1 MVLTLKSPSRI
12 HIGLIDLNG
21 NIGRVDG
28 GMGISLDYPNFLIEG
43 RESSEIEIE
52 FDINKKIMDN
62 NLENTLKNIE
72 NKLLTISKR
81 VLNYIGEDGIYINVK
96 DIIPLHSGLG
106 SGTQM
111 ALSTGMLISK
121 IYNRNLDIKT
131 LSDITDRG
139 GTSGIG
145 VYSFEKGGFIIDG
158 GHAFGKGKDKENF
171 APSSAS
177 KNVRTPPLIFRH
189 DFSWYIVLIIPKGE
203 NIYGDREVNIFK
215 KYCPIPLNETQRICH
230 IILMKMLPAI
240 VEGDIVPFG
249 GGINELQY
257 LGFKKIELDLQRG
270 IVKDLLRDLQKI
282 GYSGLSSFGPTIY
295 SICEDKES
303 LKRVVET
310 SEEFFDNHGID
321 GDIIITKCNNEG
333 FKLNK

>member
-12 HIGLIDLNG
+12 HIGLVDLNG
-21 NIGRVDG
+21 SIGRVDG

-52 FDINKKIMDN
+52 FNINKKIIDN
-62 NLENTLKNIE
+62 NLENTLKSIKNR
-72 NKLLTISKR
+72 LLTISKKI
-81 VLNYIGEDGIYINVK
+81 LNYIGEDGVYIKVK

-111 ALSTGMLISK
+111 ALSTGMIISK
-121 IYNRNLDIKT
+121 IYNRNLDVKT
-131 LSDITDRG
+131 LSDITGRG

-158 GHAFGKGKDKENF
+158 GHTFGSGKDKENF

-177 KNVRTPPLIFRH
+177 KNVRTPPLLFRC
-189 DFSWYIVLIIPKGE
+189 DFNWNIVLTIPKGE
-203 NIYGDREVNIFK
+203 NIYGDGEADLFK
-215 KYCPIPLNETQRICH
+215 KHCPIPLNETQRICH

-249 GGINELQY
+249 EGINELQY
-257 LGFKKIELDLQRG
+257 LGFKKIELDIQRG
-270 IVKDLLRDLQKI
+270 IVKDLLKELQGI

-295 SICEDKES
+295 SICEDKEG

-310 SEEFFDNHGID
+310 SEGFFDNHGID

>member
-52 FDINKKIMDN
+52 LDISKKIIGN

-72 NKLLTISKR
+72 NKLLNISKR
-81 VLNYIGEDGIYINVK
+81 VLNYIGEDGIYIKVK

-121 IYNRNLDIKT
+121 IYNRNLDVKT

-158 GHAFGKGKDKENF
+158 GHTFGKGKDKENF

-177 KNVRTPPLIFRH
+177 K
-189 DFSWYIVLIIPKGE
+189 
-203 NIYGDREVNIFK
+203 
-215 KYCPIPLNETQRICH
+215 
-230 IILMKMLPAI
+230 ML
-240 VEGDIVPFG
+240 
-249 GGINELQY
+249 EL
-257 LGFKKIELDLQRG
+257 
-270 IVKDLLRDLQKI
+270 
-282 GYSGLSSFGPTIY
+282 P
-295 SICEDKES
+295 
-303 LKRVVET
+303 
-310 SEEFFDNHGID
+310 H
-321 GDIIITKCNNEG
+321 
-333 FKLNK
+333 